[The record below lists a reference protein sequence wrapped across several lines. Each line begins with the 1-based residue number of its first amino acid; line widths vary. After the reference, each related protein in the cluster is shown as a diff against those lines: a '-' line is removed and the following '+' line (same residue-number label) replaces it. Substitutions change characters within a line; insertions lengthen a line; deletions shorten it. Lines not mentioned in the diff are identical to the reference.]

1 MKQLPQYEV
10 AVILINYN
18 SSYFTIQCIESIVE
32 KTAVTLNYQIVI
44 IDNNSEKEDFL
55 LLENYIIASSRLN
68 LKLVRSKINTG
79 FGGGNMFGVQFAD
92 AIYYAFI
99 NNDSILLN
107 DCLSTIISEMKSNPE
122 MGICGP
128 MCYKEDG
135 SLLPTLDHFA
145 SPVKEIFGRA
155 FLEKWKPIKYPNRK
169 IKYTKPKQGQFVA
182 GSFMLVKAIDF
193 ELVGG
198 FDTNIF
204 LYYEETDL
212 CIRLAKINKFAY
224 LIPTAEFIHF
234 HGASTPRSTAIKGE
248 LKISFLYVIRKH
260 YGYFWHKIIL
270 NKLRFQLLIKSV
282 FKPKNWKLFFL
293 LVKGAPLSESLKL
306 KQQIR

>member
-169 IKYTKPKQGQFVA
+169 IKYTKPKQGQFVS

-212 CIRLAKINKFAY
+212 CIRLSKFKKFAY
-224 LIPTAEFIHF
+224 LIPNAEFVHF
-234 HGASTPRSTAIKGE
+234 HGVSTPRSMAIKAE
-248 LKISFLYVIRKH
+248 LKISFLYLIRKH
-260 YGYFWHKIIL
+260 YGYVWHKIIL
-270 NKLRFQLLIKSV
+270 NKLRIQFLLKSI
-282 FKPKNWKLFFL
+282 FRPKYWKLFSL
-293 LVKGAPLSESLKL
+293 LMRGANLSESLKV